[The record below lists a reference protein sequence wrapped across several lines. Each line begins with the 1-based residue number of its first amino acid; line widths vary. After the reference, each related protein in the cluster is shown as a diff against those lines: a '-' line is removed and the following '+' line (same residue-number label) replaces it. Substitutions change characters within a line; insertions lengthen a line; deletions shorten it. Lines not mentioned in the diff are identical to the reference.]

1 MLTMYKIES
10 KGWCSS
16 LANFKPY
23 CPPDCVLTLPDDT
36 VHITKYATRYCEHD
50 VDIWFSPSTETVYQ
64 SLGVDRYKII
74 TPYKPDGKHT
84 KSSMYFY
91 TWSFTKHRN
100 IMIRVDM
107 LHSKRMQASA
117 L

>member
-1 MLTMYKIES
+1 MYKIES
-10 KGWCSS
+10 KGWSS
-16 LANFKPY
+16 CIRELLSY
-23 CPPDCVLTLPDDT
+23 CPDDCVLTLPDDA

-50 VDIWFSPSTETVYQ
+50 VDILFSPSTETVYQ
-64 SLGVDRYKII
+64 SLGGRYKII

-100 IMIRVDM
+100 IMIRVDV
-107 LHSKRMQASA
+107 LLSKRMLASA

>member
-1 MLTMYKIES
+1 MYKIES
-10 KGWCSS
+10 KGWSGCIT
-16 LANFKPY
+16 NFKPY
-23 CPPDCVLTLPDDT
+23 CPPDCVLTLPDDA

-64 SLGVDRYKII
+64 SLGVSRYKII

-100 IMIRVDM
+100 IMIRVDV
-107 LHSKRMQASA
+107 LISGNTSPSSK
-117 L
+117 